1 MSVRRAP
8 RVDQHEPLVD
18 LTRGLVSRR
27 IFSDE
32 AIYERELERIFGRCW
47 LFLAPES
54 QVAKPGDF
62 VTSYLGED
70 PVIVTRDPRGQ
81 VRAFLNSCRH
91 RGNMVCLLDR
101 GNAMAFTCGYH
112 GWSYSVDGRLL

>member
-18 LTRGLVSRR
+18 LTRGLVSRK

-32 AIYERELERIFGRCW
+32 AIYERELERIFGTCW
-47 LFLAPES
+47 LFLAHEAALP
-54 QVAKPGDF
+54 APGDF
-62 VTSYLGED
+62 VTSYMGED
-70 PVIVTRDPRGQ
+70 PIVVCRDPRGR

-91 RGNMVCLLDR
+91 RGNTVCLLER
-101 GNAMAFTCGYH
+101 
-112 GWSYSVDGRLL
+112 